1 MDLLF
6 DVIKIALGTKSE
18 LPYSPSAIEW
28 NQLFNLA
35 AKQTSSNRSL
45 FCWNTKVVQRRK

>member
-45 FCWNTKVVQRRK
+45 FC

>member
-28 NQLFNLA
+28 NGINYSTLLQSKL
-35 AKQTSSNRSL
+35 
-45 FCWNTKVVQRRK
+45 